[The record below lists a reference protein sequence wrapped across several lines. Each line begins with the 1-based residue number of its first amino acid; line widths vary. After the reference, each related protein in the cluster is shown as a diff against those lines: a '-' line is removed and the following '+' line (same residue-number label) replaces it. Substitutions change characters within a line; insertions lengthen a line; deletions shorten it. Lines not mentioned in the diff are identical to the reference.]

1 MKNSLNRLS
10 VFVDD
15 ERPPLLKLDE
25 VQTVHGLTRFLQTVR
40 NLTDAPTDTVAASV
54 FFRRI
59 GFLLAA
65 QFHIIAVHKK
75 LFAGPLSQVGII
87 YEDYTFKFTVP
98 SEGFI
103 EVQEEEQ
110 ALRFVLETYGHPLV
124 EFFSLHAKIP
134 KLILWENIWGYVI
147 WAYSQLI
154 QDSVLG
160 AADNLEFLLL
170 DTTWKPQMRR
180 SPFKQFL
187 QNQTALEAMKDYK
200 RITCCLLKEMP
211 NTNKCSYC
219 PHAE

>member
-1 MKNSLNRLS
+1 MKDSLNRLS

-15 ERPPLLKLDE
+15 DRPLLLTLDE
-25 VQTVHGLTRFLQTVR
+25 VQTAPGLTSFLQTVQD
-40 NLTDAPTDTVAASV
+40 LTDAPTDTVAASV

-65 QFHIIAVHKK
+65 QFHIIAVHHKV
-75 LFAGPLSQVGII
+75 FAGPLNQVGVI
-87 YEDYTFKFTVP
+87 YNDYTFKFTVP

-103 EVQEEEQ
+103 EVQDEEL
-110 ALRFVLETYGHPLV
+110 ALQFVLDTYGHPLV

-134 KLILWENIWGYVI
+134 KLILWENIWGYVL

-154 QDSVLG
+154 NDGVLC
-160 AADNLEFLLL
+160 AAENLDFLLL
-170 DTTWKPQMRR
+170 DSTWKPRMRR

-187 QNQTALEAMKDYK
+187 QNQSALEAMNDYK
-200 RITCCLLKEMP
+200 RVTCCLLKEMP